1 MLEKSLKP
9 LINNTNI
16 IAYMAAT
23 LSIFAC
29 MSTYATSKTESSV
42 LSGDISGSAVAGDVV
57 AMVNNVTI
65 SRAQFDVLAEAR
77 KAHLSAPGTGLDAGA
92 KPLLEQSPKQL
103 PKDVQ
108 QKLVDDLVLTE
119 MLAQEANKR
128 GVNKLPRLLAEAE
141 IQYKTL
147 LGQTL
152 IQEEIA
158 TMVISD
164 DEIQQRYDAIPV
176 SYKYGIRRIKVASEA
191 QANTLLGELKNGA
204 DFSDM
209 ADAYSSDAKVNKGGW
224 LGYLRLSQLGGDM
237 AAAVQELKDGSY
249 YHSPLKIGSDWAL
262 ILLESK
268 ESQGKPPFDRAQEW
282 LRSEIQQIRV
292 QAMLSDLRQHA
303 RIELYVP

>member
-1 MLEKSLKP
+1 MKLQLS
-9 LINNTNI
+9 NTKKR
-16 IAYMAAT
+16 AYIVA
-23 LSIFAC
+23 LLPIFTC
-29 MSTYATSKTESSV
+29 LYFATSQATTKTEPSV
-42 LSGDISGSAVAGDVV
+42 LPSDVTESVVAVDVV

-77 KAHLSAPGTGLDAGA
+77 KAHLSAPGTELDTGA
-92 KPLLEQSPKQL
+92 KPLSNQLSKQL

-176 SYKYGIRRIKVASEA
+176 SYKYGIRRIKVASET
-191 QANTLLGELKNGA
+191 QANTILDELKNGA
-204 DFSDM
+204 DFADM
-209 ADAYSSDAKVNKGGW
+209 ADTYSSDAKVNKGGW
-224 LGYLRLSQLGGDM
+224 LGNLRLSQLGGYL
-237 AAAVQELKDGSY
+237 ATAVQELKDGNY
-249 YHSPLKIGSDWAL
+249 YQTPIKVGSDWTL
-262 ILLESK
+262 ILVESR
-268 ESQGKPPFDRAQEW
+268 ESQGKPPFGRAQEW
-282 LRSEIQQIRV
+282 LRSEIQQTRV
-292 QAMLSDLRQHA
+292 QAMLADLRQNA
-303 RIELYVP
+303 RVELYVP